1 MPDRDE
7 RKLTLDVDGA
17 AEPIAGALRDEDGT
31 TRAFAGWLGLA
42 AALEHFLDAQ
52 SETQAAGADPVVQ
65 PKAVT

>member
-1 MPDRDE
+1 MSVVGPPMTQPSE
-7 RKLTLDVDGA
+7 H
-17 AEPIAGALRDEDGT
+17 